1 VKLSDFEWLRFVTFA
16 FVASGIVGS
25 VTTGAF
31 ILNGM
36 PVQMAMAGSAA
47 WGGAIAVVLHLTMRR
62 LLADATA
69 SSDDQQPEE
78 DTA

>member
-1 VKLSDFEWLRFVTFA
+1 MKLSDFEWLRFVTFA
-16 FVASGIVGS
+16 FVASGIVAS

-31 ILNGM
+31 ILNGV
-36 PVQMAMAGSAA
+36 PPETAMAGSAA

-62 LLADATA
+62 LLADSTA
-69 SSDDQQPEE
+69 SSDDQPQE

>member
-16 FVASGIVGS
+16 FVASGITGS

-31 ILNGM
+31 ILNGV
-36 PVQMAMAGSAA
+36 PPLTAMAGSAA

-62 LLADATA
+62 LLADSTA
-69 SSDDQQPEE
+69 SSDDQTQE